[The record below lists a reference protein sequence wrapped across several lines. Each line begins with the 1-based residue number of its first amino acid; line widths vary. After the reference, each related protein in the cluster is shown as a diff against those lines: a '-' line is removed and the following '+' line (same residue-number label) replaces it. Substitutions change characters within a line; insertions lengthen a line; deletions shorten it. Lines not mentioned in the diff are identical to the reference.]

1 MSTTAAK
8 DAAQAQLATLLLHEW
23 YARIPPLLCRV
34 VAATVRNPATS
45 SDGLLILADALRE
58 AGAAWDTRLATEAA
72 LRTLADRI
80 AALAPARAEP
90 PFTV

>member
-1 MSTTAAK
+1 MAETAQ
-8 DAAQAQLATLLLHEW
+8 DIAAAQLASLRLDYW
-23 YARIPPLLCRV
+23 SIRVPPLLRRV
-34 VAATVRNPATS
+34 VAATVENPRTS

-90 PFTV
+90 PFTA

>member
-1 MSTTAAK
+1 MSTLAAR
-8 DAAQAQLATLLLHEW
+8 DAAQAQLTSLALHKW
-23 YARIPPLLCRV
+23 AALIPPVLCRV

-58 AGAAWDTRLATEAA
+58 AGAAWDTRLATEDA
-72 LRTLADRI
+72 LRTMADRV

-90 PFTV
+90 PFTD